1 MYYIQITSNN
11 RMMTVKGWMT
21 IDQRETKAAALEVIE
36 MVQEAL
42 DHKESKAAIRVIS
55 DKDWRKEI
63 WGA

>member
-1 MYYIQITSNN
+1 
-11 RMMTVKGWMT
+11 MMTVKGWMT